1 MAANKTRLEML
12 YRGMIYALPVVLY
25 FSYWPWIN
33 LGANGT
39 MNFDLSLP
47 LVWLVI
53 FDVVA
58 FVLMAKKKLLK
69 QILDK
74 WVWLLFPGFLTLS
87 LLWSRDVV
95 RGGLIMGV
103 LWLVYFAG
111 FAFVILRKELG
122 GERFRRNF
130 FKVFFGAGLMACVWC
145 VAQCIMDVA
154 GVPQGQTLLCDGCVY
169 RIFGF
174 PHPNGWA
181 AEPQF
186 MGNLLLAPIFTSLY
200 FLVKNKYFSRK
211 NLLIM
216 FFVFVATLFLTL
228 SRGAIYSFGVAMAV
242 FMVVWVVKTKRWRV
256 LLVWPVIL
264 VAMLFTLNMQ
274 GIFAELSRTDDTY
287 IAGVS
292 KAVNQLTLGV
302 VDLGGSQVKK
312 EKVEENSENTSTEVA
327 PTEDAT
333 EDKGESAVF
342 DGYVEVSTSSR
353 VNIWQSA
360 LNTWKK
366 DLRMMMFGVG
376 IGGSLKAMYEY
387 GEMDTSREIINNEYV
402 NLLVEVG
409 IVGMLLLA
417 MTVGLVIRAVSKAKD
432 RLLLYTL
439 IIAYMVS
446 LCFFSGLP
454 NALQIYL
461 VPAALWAVLGTEKI
475 SKEKQRK

>member
-47 LVWLVI
+47 IVWLVI

-74 WVWLLFPGFLTLS
+74 WVWLLLPGFLTLS
-87 LLWSRDVV
+87 LIWSHDVV

-130 FKVFFGAGLMACVWC
+130 FKVFFGAGLMACAWC

-211 NLLIM
+211 SLLIM
-216 FFVFVATLFLTL
+216 FFAFVATLFLTL
-228 SRGAIYSFGVAMAV
+228 SRGAIYSFGVAMVV
-242 FMVVWVVKTKRWRV
+242 FTVAWIIKTKKWRV

-312 EKVEENSENTSTEVA
+312 EKVEEKSEDMHSEEAASNEA
-327 PTEDAT
+327 PE
-333 EDKGESAVF
+333 EENESAVF

-366 DLRMMMFGVG
+366 DLRTMMFGVG

-409 IVGMLLLA
+409 IAGMLLLA

-461 VPAALWAVLGTEKI
+461 VPAVLWAVLGTENI

>member
-130 FKVFFGAGLMACVWC
+130 FKVFFGAGLMACAWC

-211 NLLIM
+211 RLLIM

-242 FMVVWVVKTKRWRV
+242 FTVAWVVKTKRWRV

-312 EKVEENSENTSTEVA
+312 EKAEENSENTSTDIT
-327 PTEDAT
+327 PSEDAT
-333 EDKGESAVF
+333 EDTGESAVF

-439 IIAYMVS
+439 MIAYMVS

-461 VPAALWAVLGTEKI
+461 VPAVLWAVLGTEKI
-475 SKEKQRK
+475 SKEK

>member
-47 LVWLVI
+47 IVWLVI

-87 LLWSRDVV
+87 LIWSHDVV

-103 LWLVYFAG
+103 LWLVCFAG

-130 FKVFFGAGLMACVWC
+130 FKVFFGAGLMACAWC

-186 MGNLLLAPIFTSLY
+186 MGNLLLAPIFISLY

-211 NLLIM
+211 SLLIM
-216 FFVFVATLFLTL
+216 FFAFVATLFLTL
-228 SRGAIYSFGVAMAV
+228 SRGAIYSFGVAMVV
-242 FMVVWVVKTKRWRV
+242 FTVAWIIKTKKWRV

-312 EKVEENSENTSTEVA
+312 EKVEEKSEDVHSEEAASNEA
-327 PTEDAT
+327 PE
-333 EDKGESAVF
+333 EENESAVF

-366 DLRMMMFGVG
+366 DLRTMMFGVG

-409 IVGMLLLA
+409 IAGMLLLA

-461 VPAALWAVLGTEKI
+461 VPAVLWAVLGTENI